1 MDYGPKGSPAVGRAL
16 PGLPVRGRSA
26 ASNANPTTAWV
37 RNVDWPANPIPAPEG
52 FSGLY
57 AVYDNASNFVALSA
71 AGNYTVNWG
80 DGTGN
85 TNVSSGVQAET
96 NIVYANVSGNPVG
109 TSSAV
114 ACTFTDSGDT
124 VNLTAHGWQNGQVV
138 NFAAI
143 TSTTGISTF
152 TKYYIVNRAADT
164 FQVSTTIGG
173 GAVALTT
180 DGSGTVFVPLYKVA
194 TITIVPNGG
203 ALTNINLQKIHSQ
216 SGLSTHSAP
225 WLDIAINGANLTT
238 LNISTSNKTINIYDL
253 EVFQLSG
260 GTITDFSHMFNSC
273 YSLTSVPLLNTAA
286 GTDFSNMFNSCY
298 SLTSAPLLNTAS
310 GTNFTS
316 MFGTCYSLTSVP
328 LLNTAAGTNFS
339 YMFNNCR
346 ALTSVPLLN
355 TAAGTNFS
363 YMFYSCYSLTSAPLL
378 NTASGTN
385 FTSMF
390 GTCYSLTSVPLLNT
404 AAGTGF
410 SNMFNSCLSLTS
422 VPLLNT
428 AAGTNFSYMFNSCY
442 SLTSVPLLNTAA
454 GTNFSYMF
462 YNCRALTSVP
472 LLNTAAGTDFSYMFN
487 SCLSLASVPL
497 LNTAAGTDFSNMFYS
512 CPSLA
517 RGALSGTTRAISYS
531 GCKLSA
537 AELNEIYTNLGT
549 AAGAQTITVTG
560 NYGVTG
566 DTPTIATGKGWT
578 VTG

>member
-26 ASNANPTTAWV
+26 ASNVNPTTAWV
-37 RNVDWPANPIPAPEG
+37 RDVDWPVNPIPAAEG

-71 AGNYTVNWG
+71 AGNFTVNWG

-85 TNVSSGVQAET
+85 TNVSTGVQAET

-173 GAVALTT
+173 SAVALTT
-180 DGSGTVFVPLYKVA
+180 NGSGTVFVPLYKVA
-194 TITIVPNGG
+194 VITVVGNGG
-203 ALTNINLQKIHSQ
+203 TLTNINLQKKHSQ

-238 LNISTSNKTINIYDL
+238 LNISASSRTINIYAL
-253 EVFQLSG
+253 EVFQFSG
-260 GTITDFSHMFNSC
+260 GTITDFSNMFNSC

-286 GTDFSNMFNSCY
+286 GTNFS
-298 SLTSAPLLNTAS
+298 
-310 GTNFTS
+310 S
-316 MFGTCYSLTSVP
+316 MFY
-328 LLNTAAGTNFS
+328 
-339 YMFNNCR
+339 NCR

-363 YMFYSCYSLTSAPLL
+363 YMFYNC
-378 NTASGTN
+378 
-385 FTSMF
+385 F
-390 GTCYSLTSVPLLNT
+390 
-404 AAGTGF
+404 
-410 SNMFNSCLSLTS
+410 SLTS

-428 AAGTNFSYMFNSCY
+428 AAGTNFTYMF
-442 SLTSVPLLNTAA
+442 T
-454 GTNFSYMF
+454 G
-462 YNCRALTSVP
+462 
-472 LLNTAAGTDFSYMFN
+472 
-487 SCLSLASVPL
+487 
-497 LNTAAGTDFSNMFYS
+497 

-517 RGALSGTTRAISYS
+517 KGALSGTTRAISYS

-537 AELNEIYTNLGT
+537 AELDEIYTNLGT
-549 AAGAQTITVTG
+549 AFGAQTITVTG

-566 DTPTIATGKGWT
+566 DTPTIATAKGWT

>member
-37 RNVDWPANPIPAPEG
+37 RNVDWPVNPIPAAEG

-71 AGNYTVNWG
+71 AGDFTVNWG

-194 TITIVPNGG
+194 VITAVGNGG
-203 ALTNINLQKIHSQ
+203 TLTNINLQKIHSQ
-216 SGLSTHSAP
+216 SGLSVHSAP
-225 WLDIAINGANLTT
+225 WLDIAINGVNLTT
-238 LNISTSNKTINIYDL
+238 LSISALSLTIGIYDL
-253 EVFQLSG
+253 EVFQLTG
-260 GTITDFSHMFNSC
+260 GAIADFSYMFNNC
-273 YSLTSVPLLNTAA
+273 YSLVSAPLLNTASGTNFSSMFSACISLVSAPLLNTASGTDFTSMFSNCRSLVSVPLLNTAS
-286 GTDFSNMFNSCY
+286 GTNFSGMFSACY
-298 SLTSAPLLNTAS
+298 SLVSVPLLNTAS

-316 MFGTCYSLTSVP
+316 MF
-328 LLNTAAGTNFS
+328 
-339 YMFNNCR
+339 
-346 ALTSVPLLN
+346 
-355 TAAGTNFS
+355 
-363 YMFYSCYSLTSAPLL
+363 
-378 NTASGTN
+378 
-385 FTSMF
+385 
-390 GTCYSLTSVPLLNT
+390 
-404 AAGTGF
+404 
-410 SNMFNSCLSLTS
+410 NSC
-422 VPLLNT
+422 
-428 AAGTNFSYMFNSCY
+428 A
-442 SLTSVPLLNTAA
+442 
-454 GTNFSYMF
+454 
-462 YNCRALTSVP
+462 
-472 LLNTAAGTDFSYMFN
+472 
-487 SCLSLASVPL
+487 
-497 LNTAAGTDFSNMFYS
+497 
-512 CPSLA
+512 SLA

-549 AAGAQTITVTG
+549 ASGAQTITVTG
-560 NYGVTG
+560 NYGTAS
-566 DTPTIATGKGWT
+566 DNPTIATAKGWT

>member
-37 RNVDWPANPIPAPEG
+37 RDVDWPVNPIPAAEG

-71 AGNYTVNWG
+71 AGDFTVNWG

-203 ALTNINLQKIHSQ
+203 TLTNINLQKIHSQ

-238 LNISTSNKTINIYDL
+238 LNISASSRTINIYDL

-260 GTITDFSHMFNSC
+260 GTITDFSNMFNSC
-273 YSLTSVPLLNTAA
+273 SSLASVPLLNTAA
-286 GTDFSNMFNSCY
+286 GTNFSYMFYNC
-298 SLTSAPLLNTAS
+298 A
-310 GTNFTS
+310 
-316 MFGTCYSLTSVP
+316 SLTSVP

-339 YMFNNCR
+339 YMFGSCSSL
-346 ALTSVPLLN
+346 ASVPLLN

-363 YMFYSCYSLTSAPLL
+363 YMFYSCT
-378 NTASGTN
+378 
-385 FTSMF
+385 
-390 GTCYSLTSVPLLNT
+390 
-404 AAGTGF
+404 
-410 SNMFNSCLSLTS
+410 
-422 VPLLNT
+422 
-428 AAGTNFSYMFNSCY
+428 
-442 SLTSVPLLNTAA
+442 
-454 GTNFSYMF
+454 
-462 YNCRALTSVP
+462 
-472 LLNTAAGTDFSYMFN
+472 
-487 SCLSLASVPL
+487 SLAK
-497 LNTAAGTDFSNMFYS
+497 A
-512 CPSLA
+512 
-517 RGALSGTTRAISYS
+517 ALSGTTRAISYS

-537 AELNEIYTNLGT
+537 AELDEIYTNLGT
-549 AAGAQTITVTG
+549 ASGAQAITVTG

-566 DTPTIATGKGWT
+566 DTPTIATAKGWT

>member
-37 RNVDWPANPIPAPEG
+37 RDIDWPANPVPAAEG

-71 AGNYTVNWG
+71 AGNFTVNWG

-114 ACTFTDSGDT
+114 ACTFTDAGDV

-138 NFAAI
+138 NFAVI

-180 DGSGTVFVPLYKVA
+180 DGSGTVFVPLHKVA
-194 TITIVPNGG
+194 VITVVGNGG
-203 ALTNINLQKIHSQ
+203 TLTNITIQKKHSQ

-238 LNISTSNKTINIYDL
+238 LNISASSRTINIYDL

-260 GTITDFSHMFNSC
+260 GTITDFSNMFNSC
-273 YSLTSVPLLNTAA
+273 YSLASVPLLNTAAGTNFSYMFGFCRALTSVPLLNTAA
-286 GTDFSNMFNSCY
+286 GTDFSNMFYSCS
-298 SLTSAPLLNTAS
+298 SLA
-310 GTNFTS
+310 
-316 MFGTCYSLTSVP
+316 SVP
-328 LLNTAAGTNFS
+328 LLNTAAGTNLS
-339 YMFNNCR
+339 YMFGNCSSL
-346 ALTSVPLLN
+346 ASVPLLN

-363 YMFYSCYSLTSAPLL
+363 YMFYSCS
-378 NTASGTN
+378 
-385 FTSMF
+385 
-390 GTCYSLTSVPLLNT
+390 
-404 AAGTGF
+404 
-410 SNMFNSCLSLTS
+410 
-422 VPLLNT
+422 
-428 AAGTNFSYMFNSCY
+428 
-442 SLTSVPLLNTAA
+442 
-454 GTNFSYMF
+454 
-462 YNCRALTSVP
+462 
-472 LLNTAAGTDFSYMFN
+472 
-487 SCLSLASVPL
+487 SLASIHL

-512 CPSLA
+512 CTSLA
-517 RGALSGTTRAISYS
+517 KAALSGTTRAISYS